1 MSPHAPCLSP
11 QVRSNLHVVLC
22 MSPVGDAFR
31 VRCRMFPALTACT
44 AIDWFHPWPT
54 AALISVAMR
63 FLEDVDLGA
72 DAVRPPCNLP
82 CGHSATCAPCMPCT
96 LYPAPCTL
104 HPLASELSLLP
115 EGEHRGRTRTNP
127 ANRSYLAPY
136 LETAPL
142 PRTLTPDPCPR
153 QVRENVCHHMSFVH
167 ESVGRACGE
176 YLKSERRQIYT
187 TPKSY
192 LELIAL
198 YKKLL
203 AEQTSKLEA
212 QQERLEIGLIKL
224 RSSAG
229 QVAEM
234 QAQLKDE
241 QVVVENKKAETDAL
255 LVQVGQE
262 SSVADEQSQLA
273 AIEEDKV
280 TIVQRDVSAFQRQC
294 EAELYAAEPAIKKA
308 EAALNGLDKAS
319 LTELKGLAN
328 PPKDLL
334 SVTAAVQYMLAKKG
348 TNFKKLDVSWAAGKK
363 MMGNV
368 DSFLRSLQEFD
379 KDRFEPENKE
389 WVRKLTG
396 PADAPDPTFTAE
408 YMKSK
413 SFAAAGLC
421 DWVVNICIY
430 HDIYLDVEPKRQLL
444 AEAEAKLAE
453 ANGKLAVVKGTV
465 AALDER
471 KAQLQGQLVQATEEK
486 NRLLDAAARTA
497 KRLNLAERLVNG
509 LKDENER
516 WGAGVEFLKEQKAL
530 LVGDVMVAAS
540 FLAYI
545 GPFNEVFRSQ
555 LRNDTWLLDLQ
566 GRDLPI
572 TEDVD
577 PLKMLTDDATVAAW
591 KSERLPAD
599 RLSIEN
605 GTSLLQSL
613 ALYHHT
619 PLILALHPRPRPRLV
634 PALTLAPHP
643 RPKQARSS
651 PTARASR

>member
-1 MSPHAPCLSP
+1 
-11 QVRSNLHVVLC
+11 
-22 MSPVGDAFR
+22 
-31 VRCRMFPALTACT
+31 
-44 AIDWFHPWPT
+44 
-54 AALISVAMR
+54 
-63 FLEDVDLGA
+63 
-72 DAVRPPCNLP
+72 
-82 CGHSATCAPCMPCT
+82 
-96 LYPAPCTL
+96 
-104 HPLASELSLLP
+104 
-115 EGEHRGRTRTNP
+115 
-127 ANRSYLAPY
+127 
-136 LETAPL
+136 
-142 PRTLTPDPCPR
+142 
-153 QVRENVCHHMSFVH
+153 
-167 ESVGRACGE
+167 
-176 YLKSERRQIYT
+176 
-187 TPKSY
+187 
-192 LELIAL
+192 
-198 YKKLL
+198 
-203 AEQTSKLEA
+203 
-212 QQERLEIGLIKL
+212 
-224 RSSAG
+224 
-229 QVAEM
+229 
-234 QAQLKDE
+234 
-241 QVVVENKKAETDAL
+241 
-255 LVQVGQE
+255 
-262 SSVADEQSQLA
+262 
-273 AIEEDKV
+273 V

-368 DSFLRSLQEFD
+368 DAFLRSLQEFD

-605 GTSLLQSL
+605 GTSLPPTARPNRSPST
-613 ALYHHT
+613 T
-619 PLILALHPRPRPRLV
+619 PLTLALHPRPCPHPLPPSLPPPSPSPPTLAQSRHDHHQLLALPADHRPAAAGRHVGAPARGRQRVGLAAALAEELPRPDRPR
-634 PALTLAPHP
+634 HD
-643 RPKQARSS
+643 
-651 PTARASR
+651 

>member
-1 MSPHAPCLSP
+1 
-11 QVRSNLHVVLC
+11 
-22 MSPVGDAFR
+22 
-31 VRCRMFPALTACT
+31 
-44 AIDWFHPWPT
+44 
-54 AALISVAMR
+54 
-63 FLEDVDLGA
+63 
-72 DAVRPPCNLP
+72 
-82 CGHSATCAPCMPCT
+82 MPCT

-104 HPLASELSLLP
+104 HPSASELSLLP

-368 DSFLRSLQEFD
+368 DAFLRSLQEFD